1 MTRFDLNPFFRN
13 SVGFDRLMQ
22 LVEAAGA
29 DGNSGYPPYNIEK
42 LDQNLYRIT
51 MAVAGFSED
60 HLDIELRDNVLRV
73 SGEMVR
79 EEQKAASLFLH
90 RGIAERAFERQ
101 FSLADYIKVVGA
113 SLENGLLHIDLEREV
128 PEEKRPRK
136 IKIEGSS
143 APQAEGV
150 PTLKK
155 VG

>member
-29 DGNSGYPPYNIEK
+29 DGNSGYPPYTSRSST
-42 LDQNLYRIT
+42 RIFT
-51 MAVAGFSED
+51 ASPWLWPVFSEEN
-60 HLDIELRDNVLRV
+60 LDIELRDNVLRV
-73 SGEMVR
+73 AGEMVR

-136 IKIEGSS
+136 IKIEGGS
-143 APQAEGV
+143 APQAEDV